1 MHVAINATALRANRS
16 GVGWFISEV
25 LRNLPG
31 SAEEQTYSIFFNKA
45 FVDREPFAN
54 PSVQM
59 YSSAIATDR
68 LYSRLLWENARL
80 PSLVRRL
87 RPDVFHGSAFALPL
101 TNLGIPTVVTV
112 YDLIHR
118 ILPDSQTWIFR
129 QYLDCIVPH
138 SCHRATRVIAISEAT
153 RRDLIE
159 VYGIPPEKIDLTY
172 GGVAPRF
179 FAEQDEGTLRA
190 VRRKYALPD
199 AFALTIGDLD
209 PRKNLL
215 TAIRVCGAL
224 ERNSLSLPLVLAG
237 KKISDSHSLELETEV
252 ERLGLK
258 DRVIFTGRLE
268 DDELPIFYRAATLFL
283 FPSHYEGFGLPAV
296 EAMASGTPVVA
307 STGGSLPEVVGDAG
321 MIVPPE
327 DVEGFAA
334 AIHRIYSDA
343 NFRDE
348 LVAKG
353 HSRAAEFTWEATAR
367 QTAQVYERAVA
378 QFREQ

>member
-25 LRNLPG
+25 LRHLPD
-31 SAEEQTYSIFFNKA
+31 SAEGQTYSIFFNKA

-68 LYSRLLWENARL
+68 LYSRLLWENAQL
-80 PSLVRRL
+80 PSLIRQL
-87 RPDVFHGSAFALPL
+87 RPDVFHGNAFALPL
-101 TNLGIPTVVTV
+101 ANLGIPTVVTV

-118 ILPDSQTWIFR
+118 VLPDSQTWIFR
-129 QYLDCIVPH
+129 QYLDYIVPH
-138 SCHRATRVIAISEAT
+138 SCLRATRVIAISEAT

-179 FAEQDEGTLRA
+179 FAEPDEETLRS
-190 VRRKYALPD
+190 VRQKYALPD

-215 TAIRVCGAL
+215 TAIRACGAL
-224 ERNSLSLPLVLAG
+224 ERDSLSLPLVLAG
-237 KKISDSHSLELETEV
+237 KEISDSHSQELEAEV

-258 DRVIFTGRLE
+258 DKVIFTGRLE
-268 DDELPIFYRAATLFL
+268 DDELPVFYRAATLFL

-321 MIVPPE
+321 VVVPPD
-327 DVEGFAA
+327 DVEGFAT
-334 AIHRIYSDA
+334 AIHRIYSDPS
-343 NFRDE
+343 FHDE

-353 HSRAAEFTWEATAR
+353 HSRAAEFTWENTAR

-378 QFREQ
+378 EFREQ